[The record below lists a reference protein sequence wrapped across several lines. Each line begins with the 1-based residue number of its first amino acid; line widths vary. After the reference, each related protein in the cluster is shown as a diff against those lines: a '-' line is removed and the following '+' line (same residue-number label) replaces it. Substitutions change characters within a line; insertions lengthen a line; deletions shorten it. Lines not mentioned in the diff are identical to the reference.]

1 MEVIIKKIVYLNMI
15 FFERQSQN
23 LKFHTEMNATQSR
36 DLNHLN
42 HPFGSK
48 SGRSSRRKVAHLQKQ
63 QETRDRDAKIKTKKD
78 LNGENDF
85 YIEEND
91 EPKEKLYVVEIQ
103 DFGDGTKSGE
113 RGKDEDEP
121 HTGNTETVQRFRRGP
136 YRHLLQFQS
145 EENIPTPGYI
155 QGLSLKADS
164 LCVLLLLLTTC
175 ERYRAFS
182 LKWLAAVQIYCNK
195 RNVLHKK
202 RVQLPQDWFGTPS
215 WPPFHSFGT
224 KTWRK

>member
-1 MEVIIKKIVYLNMI
+1 MEGLIHGGAYFRNFTVVYLNMI
-15 FFERQSQN
+15 FFETQSQN
-23 LKFHTEMNATQSR
+23 LKFHTEINAAQSR

-63 QETRDRDAKIKTKKD
+63 QGTRDSDAKIKTKKD

-91 EPKEKLYVVEIQ
+91 EPKEKLYVVEIR
-103 DFGDGTKSGE
+103 DFGDGKKSVE

-145 EENIPTPGYI
+145 EENIPPPGYI
-155 QGLSLKADS
+155 PGLSLNADS

-175 ERYRAFS
+175 E
-182 LKWLAAVQIYCNK
+182 
-195 RNVLHKK
+195 
-202 RVQLPQDWFGTPS
+202 
-215 WPPFHSFGT
+215 
-224 KTWRK
+224 

>member
-1 MEVIIKKIVYLNMI
+1 MEVIIYKKIVFLNMI

-23 LKFHTEMNATQSR
+23 LKFHTEIDATQSR
-36 DLNHLN
+36 DLN

-48 SGRSSRRKVAHLQKQ
+48 SGRSSRRKVAHAQKQ
-63 QETRDRDAKIKTKKD
+63 QGTRDRDAKIETKKD

-91 EPKEKLYVVEIQ
+91 EPKEKLYVVEIR

-121 HTGNTETVQRFRRGP
+121 HTENTETAQRFRRGP

-155 QGLSLKADS
+155 PGLSLNADS
-164 LCVLLLLLTTC
+164 LCILLLLLTTR
-175 ERYRAFS
+175 ERYRAF
-182 LKWLAAVQIYCNK
+182 
-195 RNVLHKK
+195 
-202 RVQLPQDWFGTPS
+202 
-215 WPPFHSFGT
+215 
-224 KTWRK
+224 